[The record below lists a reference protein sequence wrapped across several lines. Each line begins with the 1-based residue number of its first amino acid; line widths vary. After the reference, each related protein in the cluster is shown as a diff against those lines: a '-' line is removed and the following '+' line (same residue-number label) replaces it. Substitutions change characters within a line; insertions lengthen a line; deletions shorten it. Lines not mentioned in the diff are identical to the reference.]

1 VRVFVGAPLA
11 MLMNVLLNSSPS
23 LIGEHILI
31 RQHDTSDVHCNPC
44 RWRIWYLR
52 LECTSGHYFIKTEVQ

>member
-1 VRVFVGAPLA
+1 VKFVMRLPKFVMRLPKFVRVFVGAPLA

-44 RWRIWYLR
+44 RWRI
-52 LECTSGHYFIKTEVQ
+52 